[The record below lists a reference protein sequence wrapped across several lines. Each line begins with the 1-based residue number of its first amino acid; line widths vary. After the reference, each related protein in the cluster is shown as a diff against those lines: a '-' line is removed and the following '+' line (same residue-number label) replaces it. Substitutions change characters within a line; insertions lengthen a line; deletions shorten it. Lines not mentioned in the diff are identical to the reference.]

1 MNPRNTVVRLDS
13 EHELRIQDDNGI
25 QIDRDSGD
33 VVALAMPGARN
44 LATALVP
51 RVLPEVAALMHA
63 LNNLLDAC
71 YEADA
76 EGELPSVIDGLLL
89 DAANEALTS
98 YTRVFANKSVSA

>member
-1 MNPRNTVVRLDS
+1 MNPKNNVVRLDS
-13 EHELRIQDDNGI
+13 EHELRIQDDGGI
-25 QIDRDSGD
+25 KIDRDSGD

-44 LATALVP
+44 LATALIP
-51 RVLPEVAALMHA
+51 RALPEVAAMMHA

-89 DAANEALTS
+89 DAAREALDN
-98 YTRVFANKSVSA
+98 YMRVFANKS